1 MADQAQ
7 KQFAIQKLYV
17 KDLSFETP
25 NSPSIFTQRW
35 EPQVEF
41 NLSSNAQM
49 LQENLYEVV
58 LTVTITV
65 KLGQMTAYL
74 VEAAQ
79 AGIFSIQGFGREELD
94 PLLGIYC
101 PNLLFPY
108 AREVVSDLSLKGGF
122 MPMLLPPVN
131 FEAIYA
137 QKVQQQARPE
147 TTAKPN

>member
-1 MADQAQ
+1 MADQPQ
-7 KQFAIQKLYV
+7 KQFAIQKLYL

-25 NSPSIFTQRW
+25 NSPGIFTQRW

-41 NLSSNAQM
+41 NLESRAQM
-49 LQENLYEVV
+49 LKEDLYEVV
-58 LTVTITV
+58 LTVTIIV

-74 VEAAQ
+74 IEAAQ
-79 AGIFSIQGFGREELD
+79 AGIFSIQGFNQEELD

-101 PNLLFPY
+101 PNILFPY

-137 QKVQQQARPE
+137 QKVKQQAGFE
-147 TTAKPN
+147 TGLPN